1 MVKKGITILII
12 FIITIAFG
20 IFELNTV
27 SGVLISMENTVTQLS
42 KEYELNEDDITI
54 YYDKISDVKEFWLQ
68 NEDWL
73 CYLFN
78 HRDLSVIT
86 DSINRLQA
94 YTKINDFDNAIVELA
109 LLKEYSSENCH
120 IMGYNLKNVF

>member
-1 MVKKGITILII
+1 MKKGITILII
-12 FIITIAFG
+12 FILTITFG
-20 IFELNTV
+20 ILELKKV
-27 SGVLISMENTVTQLS
+27 SRVLISMENTVIALS
-42 KEYELNEDDITI
+42 KDYELHEDNITI
-54 YYDKISDVKEFWLQ
+54 YYDKISDVKEFWLE

-86 DSINRLQA
+86 DSINRLQI
-94 YTKINDFDNAIVELA
+94 YTKNNDYDNAIVELA

>member
-1 MVKKGITILII
+1 MKKGILILII
-12 FIITIAFG
+12 FISTITFG
-20 IFELNTV
+20 VIELKKVGN
-27 SGVLISMENTVTQLS
+27 VLWSMENTVINLNY
-42 KEYELNEDDITI
+42 EYEKNENNITI
-54 YYDKISDVKEFWLQ
+54 FYDKVSDIKEFWLE

-94 YTKINDFDNAIVELA
+94 YTKNNDFDNAIVELA
-109 LLKEYSSENCH
+109 LLKEYSTENCH
-120 IMGYNLKNVF
+120 IMGYNLKNVL

>member
-1 MVKKGITILII
+1 MKKGITILII

-20 IFELNTV
+20 ILELNKV
-27 SGVLISMENTVTQLS
+27 SKVLVSMENTVIELS
-42 KEYELNEDDITI
+42 KEYKTNNDDITI
-54 YYDKISDVKEFWLQ
+54 YYDKISDIKEFWLQ

-94 YTKINDFDNAIVELA
+94 YTKNNDYDNAIVELA